1 MSVRE
6 RLDALADRID
16 QRLLRERV
24 LLFGAAALVVVL
36 LWDVAVRAPIAARAA
51 NAEERIESL
60 EARLTA
66 LRSSRAQMR
75 ATREEL
81 ASRGPAT
88 VVAQTREQLEEVDD
102 ALAER
107 TMRVVS
113 PAEMVRV
120 LRDMLQADDRLTLD
134 ALRNEDAEPI
144 ISERRTDQGA
154 RASSSAGEDA
164 ERAASMPRVYRHRVE
179 VVARGEYF
187 ALLAYLQRLQGL
199 DWQFQWDAL
208 HVEVVDYPT
217 ARARISLSTLSLA
230 EGWIGV

>member
-6 RLDALADRID
+6 RLDTLADRID

-36 LWDVAVRAPIAARAA
+36 LWDVAVRTPTAARAA
-51 NAEERIESL
+51 NAADRIESL
-60 EARLTA
+60 EARVTA
-66 LRSSRAQMR
+66 LRSSRDQMR

-81 ASRGPAT
+81 ASKGPETAL
-88 VVAQTREQLEEVDD
+88 AQTREQLAAVDD

-107 TMRVVS
+107 TLRVVS

-120 LRDMLQADDRLTLD
+120 LRDMLQADERLTLD
-134 ALRNEDAEPI
+134 ALHNADAEPI
-144 ISERRTDQGA
+144 ISEQRPGA
-154 RASSSAGEDA
+154 ETRAQRSGEEDV
-164 ERAASMPRVYRHRVE
+164 ERATRMPRVYRHRVE

-199 DWQFQWDAL
+199 HWQFQWDAL

-217 ARARISLSTLSLA
+217 ARVRVSLSTLSLA